1 MSEANSGQ
9 SNQPDQSHRPNEG
22 DQLSDE
28 EVNKA
33 LKSYEHEFDQ
43 MDAFDAQLEGILGER
58 AKAAAILTPLR
69 SQRLLAAFCALC
81 GIKADCVG
89 SQDGAVALLTQ
100 LDGQAPEHAAASLTH
115 LISGLSVI
123 LIVNRADK
131 LEAKPWIDG
140 KSGEKVPPPV
150 VLAQEPQFVEGYLIG
165 VEGRKSIHLQHD
177 GIMSDGM
184 DRDQASKVIFEETNQ
199 VRHRGFHPF
208 EHLLHHH
215 RKDSDPT
222 SKNDHGDHSDPNDQH
237 GQHGTHDDHGT
248 DLHK

>member
-1 MSEANSGQ
+1 MSDANSDQ
-9 SNQPDQSHRPNEG
+9 SSQSGQPDEG
-22 DQLSDE
+22 DHLSDE

-33 LKSYEHEFDQ
+33 LKGYEHEFDQ

-58 AKAAAILTPLR
+58 AKSAAILTPLR

-150 VLAQEPQFVEGYLIG
+150 VLAQEPQFVEDYLIG

-184 DRDQASKVIFEETNQ
+184 NRDQASKVIFEETNQ

-215 RKDSDPT
+215 RKDGKD
-222 SKNDHGDHSDPNDQH
+222 NDQSGENGH
-237 GQHGTHDDHGT
+237 SSQDDQG
-248 DLHK
+248 DQN